1 MDAEGQRWVMR
12 EMQRPLD
19 LDAFVAEIPSPEVA
33 AEVYAAS
40 LLAIEVDTP
49 EEQQYL
55 QQFAQRTGLNP
66 MVVQYIHRSMGVA

>member
-1 MDAEGQRWVMR
+1 
-12 EMQRPLD
+12 
-19 LDAFVAEIPSPEVA
+19 VAEIPNPEVA